1 MARVRSPHAAGGLPS
16 RFDYLFEPLE
26 GDEPAGDGGD
36 APSEVLSRPEEDNR
50 WSNRMVL
57 AGVVLATLAAAGA
70 MAIILRQPARPADQ
84 IVTPSDAT
92 SPTTATSPAMSTPMP
107 TLTTAP
113 VPVLPA
119 TVSTAPAR
127 TPAPIPTVQRQQPAV
142 QPARRQLPASLP
154 PRCRRRRRHARL
166 SVSAPKHVRRFR
178 IGRRLETTISAAA
191 AADCSAACF
200 S

>member
-1 MARVRSPHAAGGLPS
+1 MLRGELPS

-26 GDEPAGDGGD
+26 ADEPAGDGGD
-36 APSEVLSRPEEDNR
+36 APSEILSRPEEDNR

-57 AGVVLATLAAAGA
+57 AGVVLATLAAAAA
-70 MAIILRQPARPADQ
+70 MAIALLQPARPADH

-92 SPTTATSPAMSTPMP
+92 SPATTTSPAMSTPMP
-107 TLTTAP
+107 TTTTAP

-119 TVSTAPAR
+119 TVSTVPAR
-127 TPAPIPTVQRQQPAV
+127 TPAPTPTVQRQQPPV
-142 QPARRQLPASLP
+142 QPAPTTIASESAAPMP
-154 PRCRRRRRHARL
+154 PPTTRAPI
-166 SVSAPKHVRRFR
+166 SVSPETRAPFPNQTP
-178 IGRRLETTISAAA
+178 LETTISAAA

>member
-1 MARVRSPHAAGGLPS
+1 MLRGELPS

-26 GDEPAGDGGD
+26 ADEPAGNGGD
-36 APSEVLSRPEEDNR
+36 APPEILLRPEEDNR

-57 AGVVLATLAAAGA
+57 AGVVLATLAAAAA
-70 MAIILRQPARPADQ
+70 MAIVLLQPGRPADQ

-92 SPTTATSPAMSTPMP
+92 SPATARRHRCLHPCRRQPQHPFPSYRRRS
-107 TLTTAP
+107 
-113 VPVLPA
+113 
-119 TVSTAPAR
+119 AR
-127 TPAPIPTVQRQQPAV
+127 PRLGPLNRHRPCSGNSRRSSRR
-142 QPARRQLPASLP
+142 RRQLPANHP
-154 PRCRRRRRHARL
+154 PRCRRRRRHARP

-178 IGRRLETTISAAA
+178 IRRRLETTISAAA